1 MYKQRLIISYVTDR
15 YLVQLYW
22 PVTAHY
28 MAHYMVITLF
38 FLLINAWS

>member
-22 PVTAHY
+22 PVTAHD
-28 MAHYMVITLF
+28 MVGGYYTIF
-38 FLLINAWS
+38 SIDQRVV